1 MSDQVKIVR
10 TGKKEFVGFVKNT
23 KRLDEDGK
31 VFGMDKT
38 IVVSVETKV
47 LHPLYKKYVR
57 KVKKIKAHDATNG
70 ARTGDR
76 VRVIECR
83 PISREK
89 CWKLAEII
97 ERAK

>member
-1 MSDQVKIVR
+1 MPETKTETAVKPSS
-10 TGKKEFVGFVKNT
+10 GKKEFIGVVKSD
-23 KRLDEDGK
+23 K
-31 VFGMDKT
+31 MDKT
-38 IVVSVETKV
+38 IVVTIETLK
-47 LHPLYKKYVR
+47 LHSLYKKYVKR
-57 KVKKIKAHDATNG
+57 AKKVKAHDEKND

-89 CWKLAEII
+89 CWKLVEII

>member
-1 MSDQVKIVR
+1 
-10 TGKKEFVGFVKNT
+10 
-23 KRLDEDGK
+23 
-31 VFGMDKT
+31 
-38 IVVSVETKV
+38 VETTT

-57 KVKKIKAHDATNG
+57 RIKKVKAHDETND
-70 ARTGDR
+70 AKIGDR

-89 CWKLAEII
+89 CWRLAEIL